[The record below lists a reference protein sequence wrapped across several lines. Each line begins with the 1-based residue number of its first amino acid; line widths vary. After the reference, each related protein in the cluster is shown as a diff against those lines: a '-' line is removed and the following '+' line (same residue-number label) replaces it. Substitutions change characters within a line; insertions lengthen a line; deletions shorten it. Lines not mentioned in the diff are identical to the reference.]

1 MSQMSWDFSK
11 LKHAVPVE
19 APHPLASLNGKET
32 RPWRNDETEK
42 NLEDERL
49 VAKLIEAEWKVI
61 VKKLPRLYHL
71 DFVLLNKK
79 KEIRGFA
86 EIKIRDNKQLEYA
99 EYMIGLSKVLQA
111 KKLTEFTGQTS
122 VVIVRWTDFTGWISL
137 REYKRIGWGG
147 RTDRDDFQD
156 LEPMAF
162 FTASAFKAL

>member
-1 MSQMSWDFSK
+1 M
-11 LKHAVPVE
+11 
-19 APHPLASLNGKET
+19 ASLNEPET

-49 VAKLIEAEWKVI
+49 VAKLIEAKWKVI

-71 DFVLLNKK
+71 DFVLLNKAK
-79 KEIRGFA
+79 KIRGFA
-86 EIKIRDNKQLEYA
+86 EIKNRDNKQLQYA

-111 KKLTEFTGQTS
+111 KKLTEFTGQTC

>member
-1 MSQMSWDFSK
+1 MNQMKFDLSK
-11 LKHAVPVE
+11 FKDVLDE
-19 APHPLASLNGKET
+19 APQPMASLNGKET

-49 VAKLIEAEWKVI
+49 VAELIEAEWNVT

-71 DFVLLNKK
+71 DFVLLNKAK
-79 KEIRGFA
+79 KIRGFA
-86 EIKIRDNKQLEYA
+86 EIKIRDNPQLQYA

-111 KKLTEFTGQTS
+111 KKLTEFTGQTC

-147 RTDRDDFQD
+147 RTGRDDFQD

>member
-1 MSQMSWDFSK
+1 MNQMSWDFSK
-11 LKHAVPVE
+11 LKGVPVE
-19 APHPLASLNGKET
+19 APQPMASLNGKET
-32 RPWRNDETEK
+32 RPWRNDETEQ
-42 NLEDERL
+42 NLKDERL
-49 VAKLIEAEWKVI
+49 VAELIEAEWNVM

-71 DFVLLNKK
+71 DFVLLNKAK
-79 KEIRGFA
+79 QIRGFA
-86 EIKIRDNKQLEYA
+86 EIKIRDNPQLQYA

-111 KKLTEFTGQTS
+111 KKLTEFTGQTC